1 VRRRRFARRAS
12 GYRPTVIALP
22 DAVRRTDPSAVALI
36 AGDVGGSLTYGALA
50 DRIDRTAGGLRERG
64 VGPGRLVA
72 VAVPLGIDGI
82 VAYLGVQAAGAAAVM
97 LYPRSPRPELEAR
110 LAAIETDL
118 LIVGDDVAYPSGI
131 AVARPAGAT
140 GHSDLPTLDAPAGEL
155 EPVDPES
162 PAAIL
167 FTSGVAGAPRPVRLT
182 HTNLGVV
189 QLGMIEQPSSG
200 LGRTTVA
207 LALLPISHVF
217 GLNSLVGTML
227 RAGAAIVTLDRF
239 DPLQSLE
246 LVARHGVT
254 AISAVPQMWSAW
266 SRTDAPD
273 DAMRTVTRATSSAA
287 HLPPD
292 VAERIRERFGVRVAA
307 GYGLT
312 ETGGTICLDDPLEPV
327 LNTVGRP
334 LAGTEIRLVDD
345 DGEDAEPGD
354 PAEIWLR
361 GGSVFAGYAGA
372 FADQAALEPG
382 GWLRTGDIG
391 VVADDG
397 RLMIVDRVKDVIIV
411 GGFNVTPT
419 EVEDVLLLHPT
430 VSAALVVGEADDRSG
445 ERVVAYV
452 VPHAGATIDAAAL
465 VEHCAANVARYKVP
479 ARIEVRDDVP
489 TTTSGKTVRRLLP

>member
-1 VRRRRFARRAS
+1 
-12 GYRPTVIALP
+12 VIALP
-22 DAVRRTDPSAVALI
+22 DAVRRTDPNTVAII
-36 AGDVGGSLTYGALA
+36 AGDGSGSLTYGALA
-50 DRIDRTAGGLRERG
+50 DRIDRTAAGLRERNIG
-64 VGPGRLVA
+64 LGARVA
-72 VAVPLGIDGI
+72 IATPLGIDGI

-110 LAAIETDL
+110 LAAAEPEL
-118 LIVGDDVAYPSGI
+118 LIAGDGVVIPSGI
-131 AVARPAGAT
+131 AVARPAGAS
-140 GHSDLPTLDAPAGEL
+140 GESDAPLLDGSG
-155 EPVDPES
+155 S
-162 PAAIL
+162 PSAIDSDTTAVIL
-167 FTSGVAGAPRPVRLT
+167 FTSGVSGPPRPVRLT
-182 HTNLGVV
+182 HTNLAVV
-189 QLGMIEQPSSG
+189 QQAMIEQPSSG
-200 LGRTTVA
+200 LGRSTVA

-239 DPLQSLE
+239 DPVQSLE
-246 LVARHGVT
+246 LVTRHGVT

-266 SRTDAPD
+266 SGADVPD

-292 VAERIRERFGVRVAA
+292 VAERVQRRFGVRIAA

-312 ETGGTICLDDPLEPV
+312 ETAGTICLDDPLDPV

-334 LAGTEIRLVDD
+334 LGSTELRLVDD

-361 GGSVFAGYAGA
+361 GPSVFAGYVGA
-372 FADQAALEPG
+372 FADDIVLEPG

-391 VVADDG
+391 VLADDG

-430 VSAALVVGEADDRSG
+430 VSAALVVGEADERSG

-452 VPHAGATIDAAAL
+452 VPHAGASIDAAAL
-465 VEHCAANVARYKVP
+465 VEHCAAHVARYKVP
-479 ARIEVRDDVP
+479 VRIEVRDDVP
-489 TTTSGKTVRRLLP
+489 TTSSGKTVRRLLD